1 MCVTAVFTLPP
12 PERETAAA
20 CCVRRTERAVA
31 IEKLETVGE
40 NDYALERV
48 PTEARY
54 SWWSVALQRFGQVSA
69 LSQFLLGAALGFGMR
84 FWDAVLAIILGSV
97 ILEVIAIMTGVIG
110 QKEGL
115 STSILTRWT
124 GFGRHGSSIISL
136 AIALSLVGWFGI
148 QSGVAASG
156 LTQFLPG
163 VPEWIWSIVVGLGV
177 TAIVIWGF
185 KSMAWTAYIT
195 VPAFLVLAGWSII
208 AEFQKH
214 DLTELVQQAPPGPV
228 LSLPAGATLVAGGF
242 IVGMVIT
249 PDMTRFNRSSADVVK
264 QTLVGVTLGE
274 FTVALAGVLLA
285 HALKTDDIIAIVTSS
300 SGVVGTLIIVAGT
313 LKMNDWNLYS
323 ATLGIVNFVETV
335 FGKQVKRTH
344 VTVAVGLLG
353 SVLAAAGILDHFVD
367 FLTVLGVLFPP
378 IAGIM
383 VAEYF
388 IVKEWRRTLSSAAP
402 DLPDSEPTWVIGTL
416 TVWAISV
423 AAAAIIPWGIA
434 SVTSLVASIVLYIIA
449 GKLGLIRGTSEEP
462 MSRDT
467 ESTIMEKASED
478 RN

>member
-1 MCVTAVFTLPP
+1 MAVE
-12 PERETAAA
+12 ERET
-20 CCVRRTERAVA
+20 
-31 IEKLETVGE
+31 LGE
-40 NDYALERV
+40 DDYALERV
-48 PTEARY
+48 PVGARY

-97 ILEVIAIMTGVIG
+97 ILEVIAIMTGIIG
-110 QKEGL
+110 QQEGL
-115 STSILTRWT
+115 STSLLARWT

-156 LTQFLPG
+156 LAKFLPG
-163 VPEWIWSIVVGLGV
+163 VPEWIWSIVVGIGV

-185 KSMAWTAYIT
+185 KSMAWTAYVT
-195 VPAFLVLAGWSII
+195 VPAFLVLAGWSVIS
-208 AEFQKH
+208 EFQKH
-214 DLTELVQQAPPGPV
+214 DLAELVQQAPPGPV

-249 PDMTRFNRSSADVVK
+249 PDMTRFNRSAADVVK
-264 QTLVGVTLGE
+264 QTVVGVTLGE

-335 FGKQVKRTH
+335 FGKRVERTS

-353 SVLAAAGILDHFVD
+353 SLLAAAGILDHFVD
-367 FLTVLGVLFPP
+367 FLTILGVLFPP

-388 IVKEWRRTLSSAAP
+388 VVKKWRSVLSSSSPA
-402 DLPDSEPTWVIGTL
+402 LPDREPTWVVGTL
-416 TVWAISV
+416 LVWAAAV
-423 AAAAIIPWGIA
+423 AIAAFVPWGVA
-434 SVTSLVASIVLYIIA
+434 SVNSLLFSILLYLVA
-449 GKLGLIRGTSEEP
+449 GKFGLIRGTSEEP
-462 MSRDT
+462 LSRDT
-467 ESTIMEKASED
+467 ASTTMEKIK
-478 RN
+478 

>member
-1 MCVTAVFTLPP
+1 M
-12 PERETAAA
+12 
-20 CCVRRTERAVA
+20 A
-31 IEKLETVGE
+31 IEKVESAGE
-40 NDYALERV
+40 DDYALERV

-54 SWWSVALQRFGQVSA
+54 KWWSVALQRFGQVSA
-69 LSQFLLGAALGFGMR
+69 LSQFLLGAALGFGMQ
-84 FWDAVLAIILGSV
+84 FWNAVLAIVLGSV
-97 ILEVIAIMTGVIG
+97 ILEVIAIMTGIIG

-156 LTQFLPG
+156 LALFVPG
-163 VPEWIWSIVVGLGV
+163 IPEWIWSITVGVGV

-195 VPAFLVLAGWSII
+195 VPAFLGLAGWAVI
-208 AEFQKH
+208 AELRNYELAE
-214 DLTELVQQAPPGPV
+214 LTQQAPPGPV
-228 LSLPAGATLVAGGF
+228 LNLAAGATLVAGGF

-249 PDMTRFNRSSADVVK
+249 PDMTRFNRTSADVVK
-264 QTLVGVTLGE
+264 QTVVGVTLGE

-285 HALKTDDIIAIVTSS
+285 HALQTNDIIAIVTSS
-300 SGVVGTLIIVAGT
+300 SGFVGTIIIVAGT

-335 FGKQVKRTH
+335 FGKHVKRTH
-344 VTVAVGLLG
+344 VTIAVGLLG
-353 SVLAAAGILDHFVD
+353 SILAAVGILDYFVD
-367 FLTVLGVLFPP
+367 FLTILGILFPP

-388 IVKEWRRTLSSAAP
+388 VVKRWRVMLSSSAP
-402 DLPDSEPTWVIGTL
+402 GLPATEPTWVLGTL
-416 TVWAISV
+416 VIWGVSFLSALLV
-423 AAAAIIPWGIA
+423 PWGIG
-434 SVTSLVASIVLYIIA
+434 SVNSLVLSMVLYIVC
-449 GKLGLIRGTSEEP
+449 GKIGLIRGVSEQP
-462 MSRDT
+462 LSRNS
-467 ESTIMEKASED
+467 ESIDVE
-478 RN
+478 